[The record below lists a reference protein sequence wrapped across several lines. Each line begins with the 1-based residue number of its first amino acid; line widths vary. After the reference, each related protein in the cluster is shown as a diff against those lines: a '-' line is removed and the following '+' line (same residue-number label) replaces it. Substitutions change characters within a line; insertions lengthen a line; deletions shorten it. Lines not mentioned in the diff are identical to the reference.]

1 MNNYYLEED
10 NDDLSK
16 RGIIGTIL
24 FHLFLLLCF
33 WFFFIQATPPKVK
46 GMIVNFGTVETGKG
60 EETPESTKSAEAP
73 TPPEPVKEVKEAEAP
88 AKPAKTV
95 PEPVIEQEIRKT
107 NDVNAP
113 ALPTK
118 KLDKKKEKKEEKE
131 KEKEKKK
138 EEQPKKEEVKKEEK
152 KPEVDERALFKKRDN
167 KNSATNSQGNNSP
180 DADMGNDTNEENKNQ
195 NSDIYTPSRDIGM
208 SDTGN
213 FNVDL
218 AGRILVKKPPVETN
232 FQNEGKVAVKIKV
245 DEKGNVLEAEYT
257 SKGSVGANANLKRIA
272 IKAAKQAKFNFDPN
286 APAIQTG
293 KITFTFKIR

>member
-1 MNNYYLEED
+1 MSYLLQEED
-10 NDDLSK
+10 ELSK
-16 RGIIGTIL
+16 RGVIGTIL

-33 WFFFIQATPPKVK
+33 WFLFIQAVPPKSK
-46 GMIVNFGTVETGKG
+46 GLIVNFGTVETGKG
-60 EETPESTKSAEAP
+60 EETPQSEKAAEAP

-88 AKPAKTV
+88 SEPAKAT
-95 PEPVIEQEIRKT
+95 PEPVIEQEVKKT

-118 KLDKKKEKKEEKE
+118 KLDKKKEKKKEEKE

-138 EEQPKKEEVKKEEK
+138 EEQPKKVEKKEEK

-167 KNSATNSQGNNSP
+167 KNTNNSSQGNNSP
-180 DADMGNDTNEENKNQ
+180 DADMGDDTNEQNKNQ

-218 AGRILVKKPPVETN
+218 AGRILVKKPPVDTN

-272 IKAAKQAKFNFDPN
+272 IKAAKEAKFNFDPN
-286 APAIQTG
+286 APAVQTG